1 MGVHRIWIALCETIV
16 QIYFMI
22 NVLLPKNMQST
33 IAFVEVDKLENP
45 MSIGMEIIA
54 SSNPW
59 IFGIL
64 SWEMYWL
71 KFGPFW

>member
-1 MGVHRIWIALCETIV
+1 M

-64 SWEMYWL
+64 S
-71 KFGPFW
+71 